1 MGKKIFMISAALGI
15 LLVLSACADRP
26 PDRQGDPTGGPAGGV
41 SSETPAVWKLSIVQP
56 PEKLEYEEGETF
68 DPAGV
73 IINAKL
79 KDGSLLENVAYEGI
93 IVDQPLTRTSLFAKF
108 VYGGE
113 TVEQNIKVTLKGN
126 REDYSVASTQEIADS
141 PLEGK
146 VIFWLGSSVTEGASS
161 GQESMADFLA
171 KKHGA
176 QCIKEAVSGTTLAN
190 RASSSYVSRLNQYLA
205 SDERAG
211 HVDAFICQL
220 STNDKGFPDG
230 FGVVTPADVRDAAA
244 FDTATTFGAMEYI
257 IATAKDT
264 WDCPV
269 YFYTNPPMGD
279 ENYET
284 MVQSLEEIAGKWG
297 VTIID
302 LYRDQ
307 AFNDISEEERAL
319 YMADSIHP
327 TKAGYREWWLPK
339 FEETLSGI

>member
-26 PDRQGDPTGGPAGGV
+26 PDRQGDPTGDPSGGV

-146 VIFWLGSSVTEGASS
+146 AIFWLGSSVTEGASS

-284 MVQSLEEIAGKWG
+284 MVQSLEEIAEKWG

>member
-1 MGKKIFMISAALGI
+1 MNKKIFIISAVLGL
-15 LLVLSACADRP
+15 LLVLGACADRS
-26 PDRQGDPTGGPAGGV
+26 PDRQGDPASDPSGGV
-41 SSETPAVWKLSIVQP
+41 SSEASAVWKLSIAQP

-73 IINAKL
+73 VINAKM
-79 KDGSLLENVAYEGI
+79 KDGSILENVAYEGI

-113 TVEQNIKVTLKGN
+113 TVQQNIKVTLKGN
-126 REDYSVASTQEIADS
+126 REEYSVASTQGIADS
-141 PLEGK
+141 PLAGK
-146 VIFWLGSSVTEGASS
+146 VIFWLGSSVSEGASS

-176 QCIKEAVSGTTLAN
+176 QCIKEAVSGTTLAD
-190 RASSSYVSRLNQYLA
+190 RANSSYVSRLDQYLA

-230 FGVVTPADVRDAAA
+230 FGAVTPADVRDAAA

-269 YFYTNPPMGD
+269 YFYTNPPMDD

-284 MVQSLEEIAGKWG
+284 MVQALEELAEKWG

-307 AFNDISEEERAL
+307 AFNDISEEEQAL

-339 FEETLSGI
+339 FEEALSGI

>member
-26 PDRQGDPTGGPAGGV
+26 PDRQGDPTGDPSGGV
-41 SSETPAVWKLSIVQP
+41 SSEAPAVWKLSIVQP

-230 FGVVTPADVRDAAA
+230 FGVVTPADVRDAAT

-284 MVQSLEEIAGKWG
+284 MVQSLEEIAEKWG

>member
-26 PDRQGDPTGGPAGGV
+26 PDRQGDPTGDPSGGV

-284 MVQSLEEIAGKWG
+284 MVQSLEEIAEKWG

>member
-1 MGKKIFMISAALGI
+1 MGQKIFMISVALGL

-26 PDRQGDPTGGPAGGV
+26 PDRQGDSASDSPGEV
-41 SSETPAVWKLSIVQP
+41 SSEPSAVWKLSIAQL

-73 IINAKL
+73 VIDAKM
-79 KDGSLLENVAYEGI
+79 KDGSILENVAYEGI

-126 REDYSVASTQEIADS
+126 REEYSVASTQEIADS

-190 RASSSYVSRLNQYLA
+190 RANSSYVSRLDQYLA

-211 HVDAFICQL
+211 HMDAFICQL

-230 FGVVTPADVRDAAA
+230 FGAVTPADVRDAAA

-257 IATAKDT
+257 IATAKGT

-284 MVQSLEEIAGKWG
+284 MVQSLEEIAEKWG

-339 FEETLSGI
+339 FEEALSGI

>member
-1 MGKKIFMISAALGI
+1 MGKKIFMLSAALGI
-15 LLVLSACADRP
+15 LLALSACADRP
-26 PDRQGDPTGGPAGGV
+26 PDRQEDSTSDPPGET
-41 SSETPAVWKLSIVQP
+41 SSEISAVWKLSIAQP

-73 IINAKL
+73 VIDAKM
-79 KDGSLLENVAYEGI
+79 KDGSILESVAYEGI

-113 TVEQNIKVTLKGN
+113 TAKQNIKVTLKGN
-126 REDYSVASTQEIADS
+126 REEYSVASTQEIADS

-176 QCIKEAVSGTTLAN
+176 QCIKEAVSGTTLAD
-190 RASSSYVSRLNQYLA
+190 RANSSYVSRLDKYLS
-205 SDERAG
+205 SDEKAEQ
-211 HVDAFICQL
+211 VDAFICQL
-220 STNDKGFPDG
+220 STNDKGFPEG
-230 FGVVTPADVRDAAA
+230 FGTVAPADVRDAAA

-269 YFYTNPPMGD
+269 YFYTNPPMDD
-279 ENYET
+279 ENYDT
-284 MVQSLEEIAGKWG
+284 MVQALEEIAEKWG
-297 VTIID
+297 VTVID
-302 LYRDQ
+302 MYRDKE
-307 AFNDISEEERAL
+307 FNSISEEERAL
-319 YMADSIHP
+319 YMSDNIHP
-327 TKAGYREWWLPK
+327 TKAGYRDWWLSK
-339 FEETLSGI
+339 FENALSGI

>member
-26 PDRQGDPTGGPAGGV
+26 PDRQGDPTGDPSGGV

-79 KDGSLLENVAYEGI
+79 KDGSLLENVAYERI

-211 HVDAFICQL
+211 HMDAFICQL

-284 MVQSLEEIAGKWG
+284 MVQSLEEIAEKWG

>member
-1 MGKKIFMISAALGI
+1 MGKKIFMISAVLGL
-15 LLVLSACADRP
+15 LLVLSACADSS
-26 PDRQGDPTGGPAGGV
+26 PDRQGDPASDSPGEV
-41 SSETPAVWKLSIVQP
+41 SSEPSAVWKLSIVQP

-73 IINAKL
+73 VINAKL
-79 KDGSLLENVAYEGI
+79 KDGSVLENVAYEGI

-126 REDYSVASTQEIADS
+126 REEYSAAGTQEAAGS
-141 PLEGK
+141 PLAGK

-176 QCIKEAVSGTTLAN
+176 QCIKEAVSGTTLAD
-190 RASSSYVSRLNQYLA
+190 RANSSYVSRLDQYLV

-220 STNDKGFPDG
+220 STNDRGFPDG
-230 FGVVTPADVRDAAA
+230 FGAVTQADVRDAAA
-244 FDTATTFGAMEYI
+244 FDTTTTFGAMEYI

-269 YFYTNPPMGD
+269 YFYTNPPMDD

-284 MVQSLEEIAGKWG
+284 MVQALEELAEKWG

-319 YMADSIHP
+319 YMADNIHP

-339 FEETLSGI
+339 FEEALSGI

>member
-1 MGKKIFMISAALGI
+1 MNKKTMRLGTLLLMAALF
-15 LLVLSACADRP
+15 LSACGAGAGKSLDA
-26 PDRQGDPTGGPAGGV
+26 PAGG
-41 SSETPAVWKLSIVQP
+41 SEASVAQVWKLTIVQP
-56 PEKLEYEEGETF
+56 PKKLEYEEGETF

-73 IINAKL
+73 VINAKL
-79 KDGSLLENVAYEGI
+79 KDGSILENVAYEGI

-126 REDYSVASTQEIADS
+126 REEYSVASTQEIADS

-176 QCIKEAVSGTTLAN
+176 QCIKEAVSGTTLAD
-190 RASSSYVSRLNQYLA
+190 RASSSYVSRLDQYLV

-284 MVQSLEEIAGKWG
+284 MVQSLEEIAEKWG

-307 AFNDISEEERAL
+307 AFNDISEEERVL

>member
-1 MGKKIFMISAALGI
+1 MNKKTMRLGTLLLMAALF
-15 LLVLSACADRP
+15 LSACGAGAGKSLDA
-26 PDRQGDPTGGPAGGV
+26 PAGG
-41 SSETPAVWKLSIVQP
+41 SEASVAQVWKLTIVQP
-56 PEKLEYEEGETF
+56 PKKLEYEEGETF

-73 IINAKL
+73 VINAKL
-79 KDGSLLENVAYEGI
+79 KDGSILENVAYEGI

-126 REDYSVASTQEIADS
+126 REEYSVASTQEIADS

-176 QCIKEAVSGTTLAN
+176 QCIKEAVSGTTLAD
-190 RASSSYVSRLNQYLA
+190 RASSSYVSRLDQYLV

-284 MVQSLEEIAGKWG
+284 MVQSLEEIAEKWG

>member
-1 MGKKIFMISAALGI
+1 M
-15 LLVLSACADRP
+15 
-26 PDRQGDPTGGPAGGV
+26 
-41 SSETPAVWKLSIVQP
+41 
-56 PEKLEYEEGETF
+56 
-68 DPAGV
+68 
-73 IINAKL
+73 
-79 KDGSLLENVAYEGI
+79 LENVAYEGI

-126 REDYSVASTQEIADS
+126 REEYSVAGTRETAGS
-141 PLEGK
+141 PLAGK

-176 QCIKEAVSGTTLAN
+176 QCIKEAVSGTTLAD
-190 RASSSYVSRLNQYLA
+190 RANSSYVSRLDQYLA

-230 FGVVTPADVRDAAA
+230 FGAVTPADVRDAAA

-257 IATAKDT
+257 IATAKGT

-269 YFYTNPPMGD
+269 YFYTNPPMDD

-284 MVQSLEEIAGKWG
+284 MVQALEELAEKWG

-319 YMADSIHP
+319 YMADNIHP

-339 FEETLSGI
+339 FEEALSGI

>member
-26 PDRQGDPTGGPAGGV
+26 PDRQGDPTGDPSGGV

-176 QCIKEAVSGTTLAN
+176 QCIKEAVSGTTLAD
-190 RASSSYVSRLNQYLA
+190 RASSSYVSRLDQYLA

-284 MVQSLEEIAGKWG
+284 MVQSLEEIAEKWG

>member
-1 MGKKIFMISAALGI
+1 MKQKISIISAVLG
-15 LLVLSACADRP
+15 LLLALSACADSRP
-26 PDRQGDPTGGPAGGV
+26 DSQGNSTSDPPGEA
-41 SSETPAVWKLSIVQP
+41 SSEASAVWKLTIVQP
-56 PEKLEYEEGETF
+56 PERLDYEEGQNF
-68 DPAGV
+68 DPTGV
-73 IINAKL
+73 VIDAKL
-79 KDGSLLENVAYEGI
+79 KDGTVVENVAYEGI
-93 IVDQPLTRTSLFAKF
+93 IVNDPLTRTTLSAKF
-108 VYGGE
+108 VYGGK
-113 TVEQNIKVTLKGN
+113 TVEQSINVTLKGN
-126 REDYSVASTQEIADS
+126 REEYSVASTQAISDS
-141 PLEGK
+141 PLTGK

-161 GQESMADFLA
+161 GKESMVDFLA
-171 KKHGA
+171 KKHGV
-176 QCIKEAVSGTTLAN
+176 QCIKEAVSGTTLAD
-190 RASSSYVSRLNQYLA
+190 RANSSYVSRLDKYLV
-205 SDERAG
+205 SDERAEY
-211 HVDAFICQL
+211 VDAFICQL

-230 FGVVTPADVRDAAA
+230 FGAVTPADVRDAAA

-257 IATAKDT
+257 IAMAKDT

-284 MVQSLEEIAGKWG
+284 MVQALEELAEKWD

>member
-26 PDRQGDPTGGPAGGV
+26 PDRQGDPTGDPSGGV
-41 SSETPAVWKLSIVQP
+41 SSEAPAVWKLSIVQP

-284 MVQSLEEIAGKWG
+284 MVQSLEEIAEKWG

>member
-1 MGKKIFMISAALGI
+1 MGKKNFMISAVLGI

-26 PDRQGDPTGGPAGGV
+26 PDRQGDSISDPPDEV
-41 SSETPAVWKLSIVQP
+41 SSDISAVWKLSIAQP

-73 IINAKL
+73 VIDAKM
-79 KDGSLLENVAYEGI
+79 KDGSILENVAYEGI

-126 REDYSVASTQEIADS
+126 REEYSVASTQEIADS

-190 RASSSYVSRLNQYLA
+190 RANSSYVSRLDQYLA

-284 MVQSLEEIAGKWG
+284 MVQSLEEIAEKWG

>member
-1 MGKKIFMISAALGI
+1 MISAALGI

-26 PDRQGDPTGGPAGGV
+26 PDRQGDPTGDPSGGV

-79 KDGSLLENVAYEGI
+79 KDGSLLENVAYERI

-284 MVQSLEEIAGKWG
+284 MVQSLEEIAEKWG

>member
-1 MGKKIFMISAALGI
+1 MNKKTMRLGTLLLMAALF
-15 LLVLSACADRP
+15 LSACGAGAGKSLDA
-26 PDRQGDPTGGPAGGV
+26 PAGG
-41 SSETPAVWKLSIVQP
+41 SEASVAQVWKLTIVQP
-56 PEKLEYEEGETF
+56 PKKLEYEEGETF

-73 IINAKL
+73 VINAKL
-79 KDGSLLENVAYEGI
+79 KDGSILENVAYEGI

-126 REDYSVASTQEIADS
+126 REEYSVASTQEIADS

-176 QCIKEAVSGTTLAN
+176 QCIKEAVSGTTLAD
-190 RASSSYVSRLNQYLA
+190 RASSSYVSRLDQYLV

-284 MVQSLEEIAGKWG
+284 MVQSLEEIAEKWG

-307 AFNDISEEERAL
+307 AFNDISEEERVL

-339 FEETLSGI
+339 FEEALSGI

>member
-1 MGKKIFMISAALGI
+1 MAALF
-15 LLVLSACADRP
+15 LSACGAGAGKSLDA
-26 PDRQGDPTGGPAGGV
+26 PAGG
-41 SSETPAVWKLSIVQP
+41 SEASVAQVWKLTIVQP
-56 PEKLEYEEGETF
+56 PKKLEYEEGETF

-73 IINAKL
+73 VINAKL
-79 KDGSLLENVAYEGI
+79 KDGSILENVAYEGI

-126 REDYSVASTQEIADS
+126 REEYSVASTQEIADS

-176 QCIKEAVSGTTLAN
+176 QCIKEAVSGTTLAD
-190 RASSSYVSRLNQYLA
+190 RASSSYVSRLDQYLV

-284 MVQSLEEIAGKWG
+284 MVQSLEEIAEKWG

-307 AFNDISEEERAL
+307 AFNDISEEERVL

>member
-1 MGKKIFMISAALGI
+1 MAALF
-15 LLVLSACADRP
+15 LSACGAGAGKSSDA
-26 PDRQGDPTGGPAGGV
+26 PAGG
-41 SSETPAVWKLSIVQP
+41 SEAGVAQVWKLTIVQP
-56 PEKLEYEEGETF
+56 PKKLEYEEGETF

-73 IINAKL
+73 VINAKL
-79 KDGSLLENVAYEGI
+79 KDGSILENVAYEGI

-126 REDYSVASTQEIADS
+126 REEYSVASTQEIADS

-176 QCIKEAVSGTTLAN
+176 QCIKEAVSGTTLAD
-190 RASSSYVSRLNQYLA
+190 RASSSYVSRLDQYLV

-257 IATAKDT
+257 IATAKGT

-269 YFYTNPPMGD
+269 YFYTNPPMDD

-284 MVQSLEEIAGKWG
+284 MVQSLEEIAEKWG

-319 YMADSIHP
+319 YMADNIHP

-339 FEETLSGI
+339 FEEALSGI

>member
-26 PDRQGDPTGGPAGGV
+26 PDRQGDPTGDPPGGV
-41 SSETPAVWKLSIVQP
+41 SSETPAVWKLSIVQL

-79 KDGSLLENVAYEGI
+79 KDGSLLENVAYERI

-284 MVQSLEEIAGKWG
+284 MVQSLEEIAEKWG

>member
-26 PDRQGDPTGGPAGGV
+26 PDRQGDPTGDPSGGV

-79 KDGSLLENVAYEGI
+79 KDGSLLENVAYERI

-284 MVQSLEEIAGKWG
+284 MVQSLEEIAEKWG

>member
-1 MGKKIFMISAALGI
+1 MNKKTMRLGTLLLMAALF
-15 LLVLSACADRP
+15 LSACGAGAGKSLDA
-26 PDRQGDPTGGPAGGV
+26 PAGG
-41 SSETPAVWKLSIVQP
+41 SEASVAQVWKLTIVQP
-56 PEKLEYEEGETF
+56 PKKLEYEEGETF

-73 IINAKL
+73 VINAKL
-79 KDGSLLENVAYEGI
+79 KDGSILENVAYEGI

-126 REDYSVASTQEIADS
+126 REEYSVASTQEIADS

-176 QCIKEAVSGTTLAN
+176 QCIKEAVSGTTLAD
-190 RASSSYVSRLNQYLA
+190 RASSSYVSRLDQYLV

-284 MVQSLEEIAGKWG
+284 MVQSLEEIAEKWG

-307 AFNDISEEERAL
+307 AFNDISEEEQAL

>member
-26 PDRQGDPTGGPAGGV
+26 PDRQGDPTGDPPGGV
-41 SSETPAVWKLSIVQP
+41 SSETPAVWKLSIVQL

-284 MVQSLEEIAGKWG
+284 MVQSLEEIAEKWG

>member
-26 PDRQGDPTGGPAGGV
+26 PDRQGDPTGDPPGGV
-41 SSETPAVWKLSIVQP
+41 SSETPAVWKLSIVQL

-205 SDERAG
+205 SDERVG

-284 MVQSLEEIAGKWG
+284 MVQSLEEIAEKWG

>member
-1 MGKKIFMISAALGI
+1 M
-15 LLVLSACADRP
+15 
-26 PDRQGDPTGGPAGGV
+26 Q
-41 SSETPAVWKLSIVQP
+41 
-56 PEKLEYEEGETF
+56 
-68 DPAGV
+68 
-73 IINAKL
+73 
-79 KDGSLLENVAYEGI
+79 
-93 IVDQPLTRTSLFAKF
+93 
-108 VYGGE
+108 
-113 TVEQNIKVTLKGN
+113 QNIKVTLKGN
-126 REDYSVASTQEIADS
+126 REEYSVASTQGIADS
-141 PLEGK
+141 PLAGK
-146 VIFWLGSSVTEGASS
+146 VIFWLGSSVSEGASS

-176 QCIKEAVSGTTLAN
+176 QCIKEAVSGTTLAD
-190 RASSSYVSRLNQYLA
+190 RANSSYVSRLDQYLA

-230 FGVVTPADVRDAAA
+230 FGAVTPADVRDAAA

-284 MVQSLEEIAGKWG
+284 MVQALEELAEKWG

-307 AFNDISEEERAL
+307 AFNDISEEEQAL

-339 FEETLSGI
+339 FEEALSGI

>member
-26 PDRQGDPTGGPAGGV
+26 PDRQGDPTGDPSGGV
-41 SSETPAVWKLSIVQP
+41 SSEAPAVWKLSIVQP

-79 KDGSLLENVAYEGI
+79 KDGSLLENVAYERI

-230 FGVVTPADVRDAAA
+230 FGVVTPADVRDAAT

-284 MVQSLEEIAGKWG
+284 MVQSLEEIAEKWG

>member
-1 MGKKIFMISAALGI
+1 MGQKIFMISVALGL
-15 LLVLSACADRP
+15 LLVLSACADSS
-26 PDRQGDPTGGPAGGV
+26 PDRQGDSASDSPGEV
-41 SSETPAVWKLSIVQP
+41 SSEPSAVWKLSIAQL

-73 IINAKL
+73 VINAKL
-79 KDGSLLENVAYEGI
+79 KDGSMLENVAYEGI

-126 REDYSVASTQEIADS
+126 REEYSVAGTPETAGS
-141 PLEGK
+141 PLAGK

-176 QCIKEAVSGTTLAN
+176 QCIKETVSGTTLAD
-190 RASSSYVSRLNQYLA
+190 RANSSYVSRLDQYLA

-230 FGVVTPADVRDAAA
+230 FGAVTPADVRDAAA

-257 IATAKDT
+257 IATAKGT

-269 YFYTNPPMGD
+269 YFYTNPPMDD

-284 MVQSLEEIAGKWG
+284 MVQALEELAEKWG

-319 YMADSIHP
+319 YMADGIHP

-339 FEETLSGI
+339 FEEALSGI

>member
-26 PDRQGDPTGGPAGGV
+26 PDRQGDPTGDPSGGV

-176 QCIKEAVSGTTLAN
+176 QCIKEAVSGTTLAD
-190 RASSSYVSRLNQYLA
+190 RASSSYVSRLDQYLV

-230 FGVVTPADVRDAAA
+230 FGVVTPADVRDAAT

-284 MVQSLEEIAGKWG
+284 MVQSLEEIAEKWG

>member
-26 PDRQGDPTGGPAGGV
+26 PDRQGDPTGDPSGGV

-79 KDGSLLENVAYEGI
+79 KDGSLLENVAYERI

-205 SDERAG
+205 SDERVG

-284 MVQSLEEIAGKWG
+284 MVQSLEEIAEKWG

>member
-26 PDRQGDPTGGPAGGV
+26 PDRQGDPTGDPSGGV

>member
-26 PDRQGDPTGGPAGGV
+26 PDRQGDPTGDPSGGV

-230 FGVVTPADVRDAAA
+230 FGAVTPADVRDAAA

-284 MVQSLEEIAGKWG
+284 MVQSLEEIAEKWG

>member
-1 MGKKIFMISAALGI
+1 MNKKTMRLGTLLLMAALF
-15 LLVLSACADRP
+15 LSACGAGAGKSLDA
-26 PDRQGDPTGGPAGGV
+26 PAGG
-41 SSETPAVWKLSIVQP
+41 SEASVAQVWKLTIVQP
-56 PEKLEYEEGETF
+56 PKKLEYEEGETF

-73 IINAKL
+73 VINAKL
-79 KDGSLLENVAYEGI
+79 KDGSILENVAYEGI

-126 REDYSVASTQEIADS
+126 REEYSVASTQEIADS

-161 GQESMADFLA
+161 GQESMVDFLA

-176 QCIKEAVSGTTLAN
+176 QCIKEAVSGTTLAD
-190 RASSSYVSRLNQYLA
+190 RASSSYVSRLDQYLV

-284 MVQSLEEIAGKWG
+284 MVQSLEEIAEKWG